1 MKKFKFPMRYVPI
14 SATILVFFI
23 VYLILSYGAPPQGNH
38 QLSPVGYAH
47 GQTGT

>member
-23 VYLILSYGAPPQGNH
+23 VYLIEYGFADLFIDTFHP
-38 QLSPVGYAH
+38 
-47 GQTGT
+47 